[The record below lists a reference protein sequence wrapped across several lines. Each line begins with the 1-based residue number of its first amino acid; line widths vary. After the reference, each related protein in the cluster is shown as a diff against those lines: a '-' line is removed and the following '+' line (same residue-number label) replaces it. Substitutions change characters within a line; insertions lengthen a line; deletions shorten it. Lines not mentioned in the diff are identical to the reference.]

1 MHEIRIE
8 NLKAGLILPLDL
20 YSAYGIKLLTRR
32 TAITASLLKHL
43 GELGP
48 VLYLAE
54 NTRAFAPLAVLKEV
68 RSEDL
73 RRDDCARND
82 LVGLGGRIAARAG
95 TVLESHHLDA
105 LADGAFE
112 MVGGEP
118 EHIATSRRNLTTAI
132 LERHQESWTDLDQ
145 EIPVQGDALH
155 LDLIPDAGDWPG
167 IAEIIAWRDERVD
180 VLRQKYARLLAGL
193 TVNLEPL
200 YGLVDDLI
208 GMLRRSPNCYAQ
220 IALLCPRVADYLPDH
235 ALSTSALAIVIAAR
249 RHWPVENIRLAGL
262 AGLVHD
268 VGMLLLPQRLR
279 TEDEDLDEVD
289 RERVMRHSAYSVAL
303 LDDVENLP
311 ETVICAAYRHH
322 ERDNGQGYP
331 VGLRSRKIGDL
342 ARLLAVADMS
352 AAMNEARPFRPQ
364 PLAHEAIQTLVQYG
378 VDGLIHR
385 PLVRSLVE
393 SVGLYPIG
401 SYVRL
406 STERIALVVG
416 MHVSAPDRPIV
427 RICDEHG
434 CSQGD
439 LIDLTQNEPWELF
452 VLDGIQPPAEEVA
465 SFRKRRA
472 G

>member
-1 MHEIRIE
+1 MHEIRVE
-8 NLKAGLILPLDL
+8 NLHEGLILPLDL

-43 GELGP
+43 IALGP

-54 NTRAFAPLAVLKEV
+54 NARAFAPLSVLKEV
-68 RSEDL
+68 RSEEL
-73 RRDDCARND
+73 RRDDRARND

-95 TVLESHHLDA
+95 TLLESHHLEA

-112 MVGGEP
+112 LVGGEP
-118 EHIATSRRNLTTAI
+118 EHIAASRRDLSTAI
-132 LERHQESWTDLDQ
+132 LERHQQHWTTLDQ

-155 LDLIPDAGDWPG
+155 LDLVPDVGDWPS
-167 IAEIIAWRDERVD
+167 IEEIIAWRDERVEL
-180 VLRQKYARLLAGL
+180 LRQKYARLLAGL
-193 TVNLEPL
+193 TVELQTMH
-200 YGLVDDLI
+200 GLVDELI
-208 GMLRRSPNCYAQ
+208 GMLRRSPSCYAQ
-220 IALLCPRVADYLPDH
+220 IALLCPPTADYLPDH
-235 ALSTSALAIVIAAR
+235 AFSTAALAIALAAR
-249 RHWPVENIRLAGL
+249 RHWPIEHIRLAGVS
-262 AGLVHD
+262 GLVHD

-289 RERVMRHSAYSVAL
+289 RARVRRHSAYSVAM
-303 LDDVENLP
+303 LDDMEGLP
-311 ETVICAAYRHH
+311 EAVICAAYRHH

-331 VGLRSRKIGDL
+331 EGLRARQIGDL

-385 PLVRSLVE
+385 PLVRALVE
-393 SVGLYPIG
+393 TVGLYPIG

-406 STERIALVVG
+406 SIERVARVVG
-416 MHVSAPDRPIV
+416 MHASAPDRPIV

-434 CSQGD
+434 GGLGD
-439 LIDLTQNEPWELF
+439 QIDLTQNEPWELF
-452 VLDGIQPPAEEVA
+452 VLDGTQPPEAELK
-465 SFRKRRA
+465 SPLHRRA